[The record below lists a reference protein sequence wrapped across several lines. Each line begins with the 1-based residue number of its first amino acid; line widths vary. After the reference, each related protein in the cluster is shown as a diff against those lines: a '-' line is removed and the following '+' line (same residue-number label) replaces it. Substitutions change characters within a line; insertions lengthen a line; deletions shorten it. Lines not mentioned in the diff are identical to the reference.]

1 MGFEQHI
8 LDRLAVDPG
17 LLTMT
22 QLGVWGNALFG
33 PDSRSAVL
41 KEGREVDP
49 QVRSDGGAIAPSLRW
64 ALAAQPS
71 CRLGVE
77 VDACVREDL
86 LERKSSSAA
95 ALGVNLVSGGN
106 SGVDR
111 GVLRTS

>member
-22 QLGVWGNALFG
+22 QFGVWGNALFG

-49 QVRSDGGAIAPSLRW
+49 QVRADGGAIAPSLRW
-64 ALAAQPS
+64 ALAAQP
-71 CRLGVE
+71 
-77 VDACVREDL
+77 
-86 LERKSSSAA
+86 
-95 ALGVNLVSGGN
+95 GVNLVSGRN